1 MPFDYLQYLIFSCK
15 FCVESKFYENK
26 EKRKTNL
33 SKIFHCFSVPHQ
45 PRLDWQMWF
54 AALGSYQY
62 NPWFISLIDKLLN
75 NKKDVLA
82 LLAKNPFHE
91 RAPQFIK
98 STLYLYGYT
107 KLPRNTSSL
116 SDGIIKA
123 RLFLR
128 QFCHFIISC
137 HHTPIV
143 D

>member
-1 MPFDYLQYLIFSCK
+1 MR
-15 FCVESKFYENK
+15 VEKS
-26 EKRKTNL
+26 RSL
-33 SKIFHCFSVPHQ
+33 KIFHCFLVPHQ

-98 STLYLYGYT
+98 STLYLYGHT

-123 RLFLR
+123 RLFFTAITPFHNFLSPYSHVL
-128 QFCHFIISC
+128 FCSLYSSK
-137 HHTPIV
+137 IV
-143 D
+143 AF